1 MAWRDTLGRLQE
13 ELAEVRAQRQRL
25 AAAEDAEI
33 QKQREELSRQA
44 TSLGINQLLNEM
56 KATLLNGEGDIETI
70 VSWEA
75 AAEGDDADIDE
86 GDNIEEEE
94 ADLIATILTWEEAG
108 EREIAVDLGL
118 GEDGT
123 YLQVNGVDIRL
134 ETEAL
139 EQALVEAFRDEL
151 EL

>member
-1 MAWRDTLGRLQE
+1 MAWRDTLGRLRE
-13 ELAEVRAQRQRL
+13 ELAEVRAERQRQ

-33 QKQREELSRQA
+33 QQQREELSSLA
-44 TSLGINQLLNEM
+44 ASLGLNQLLNEM
-56 KATLLNGEGDIETI
+56 NATLLNGQGDIETI
-70 VSWEA
+70 VSWDA
-75 AAEGDDADIDE
+75 PAEDDDDAIE
-86 GDNIEEEE
+86 IQEEQEEEE

-134 ETEAL
+134 EAGAL

>member
-1 MAWRDTLGRLQE
+1 MGWRDTLGSLRE
-13 ELAEVRAQRQRL
+13 ELAEIRAERQRQ
-25 AAAEDAEI
+25 AAAEDAGI
-33 QKQREELSRQA
+33 QQQREELSRQA
-44 TSLGINQLLNEM
+44 TSLGIYQLLNEM
-56 KATLLNGEGDIETI
+56 KATLLNGGGEIETI

-75 AAEGDDADIDE
+75 AAEGDDEDVDDVANID
-86 GDNIEEEE
+86 EEE

-108 EREIAVDLGL
+108 ELEIAVDLGM

-134 ETEAL
+134 ESDAL

>member
-1 MAWRDTLGRLQE
+1 MAWRDTLGRLRE
-13 ELAEVRAQRQRL
+13 ELAEVRAERQRQ

-33 QKQREELSRQA
+33 QHQREELSRLV

-56 KATLLNGEGDIETI
+56 NATLLNGQGDTETI

-75 AAEGDDADIDE
+75 PAGGDDEDVD
-86 GDNIEEEE
+86 DSEEEE
-94 ADLIATILTWEEAG
+94 ADLIATILTWDEAG

-134 ETEAL
+134 EAGAL

>member
-1 MAWRDTLGRLQE
+1 MAWRDTLGRLRD
-13 ELAEVRAQRQRL
+13 ELAELRAERQRQ

-33 QKQREELSRQA
+33 QQQREELSRLT
-44 TSLGINQLLNEM
+44 TSLGINQLLSEM
-56 KATLLNGEGDIETI
+56 NATLLNGQGDIETI

-75 AAEGDDADIDE
+75 PAEGGDE
-86 GDNIEEEE
+86 DVGGSYDTEEEE
-94 ADLIATILTWEEAG
+94 ADLVATILTWDEAG

-134 ETEAL
+134 EADAL

>member
-1 MAWRDTLGRLQE
+1 MAWRDTLGRLRE
-13 ELAEVRAQRQRL
+13 ELAEVRAERQRR

-33 QKQREELSRQA
+33 QRQREELSRLV
-44 TSLGINQLLNEM
+44 TSLGINQLLSQMNN
-56 KATLLNGEGDIETI
+56 TLLNGQGDIETI

-75 AAEGDDADIDE
+75 PAEDDDGDVDDL
-86 GDNIEEEE
+86 EEEE
-94 ADLIATILTWEEAG
+94 ADLIATMLTWEEAG
-108 EREIAVDLGL
+108 EREIVVDLAS
-118 GEDGT
+118 GEQGS

-134 ETEAL
+134 EAAAL

>member
-1 MAWRDTLGRLQE
+1 MAWRDTLGRLRE
-13 ELAEVRAQRQRL
+13 ELAEARAERQRQ

-33 QKQREELSRQA
+33 QQQREELS
-44 TSLGINQLLNEM
+44 SLAAYLGLKQLLNEM
-56 KATLLNGEGDIETI
+56 NATLLNGQGDIETI
-70 VSWEA
+70 VSWDA
-75 AAEGDDADIDE
+75 PAEDDDDDVEIQ
-86 GDNIEEEE
+86 EEEE
-94 ADLIATILTWEEAG
+94 ADLIATILTWDEAG

-134 ETEAL
+134 EAGAL

>member
-1 MAWRDTLGRLQE
+1 MAWRDTLGRLRE
-13 ELAEVRAQRQRL
+13 ELAEVRAERQRR

-33 QKQREELSRQA
+33 QRQREELSRLV
-44 TSLGINQLLNEM
+44 TSLGINQLLSQMNN
-56 KATLLNGEGDIETI
+56 TLLNGQGDIETI

-75 AAEGDDADIDE
+75 PAEGDD
-86 GDNIEEEE
+86 GDVEDLEEEE
-94 ADLIATILTWEEAG
+94 ADLIATMLTWEEAG
-108 EREIAVDLGL
+108 EREIVVDLAS
-118 GEDGT
+118 GEQGS

-134 ETEAL
+134 EAAAL

>member
-1 MAWRDTLGRLQE
+1 MAWRDTLDRLQE
-13 ELAEVRAQRQRL
+13 ELAQVRAERQRQ

-33 QKQREELSRQA
+33 QQQREELSRQA

-56 KATLLNGEGDIETI
+56 KATLLNGQGDIETI

-75 AAEGDDADIDE
+75 PVAGDDEDVEDL
-86 GDNIEEEE
+86 EEEE

-123 YLQVNGVDIRL
+123 YLQVNGVEIRL
-134 ETEAL
+134 EAGAL

>member
-1 MAWRDTLGRLQE
+1 MAWRDTLGRLRE
-13 ELAEVRAQRQRL
+13 ELAEVRAERLRQ
-25 AAAEDAEI
+25 AVAEDAEI
-33 QKQREELSRQA
+33 QQQREELSRLV
-44 TSLGINQLLNEM
+44 TSLGISQLLNEVN
-56 KATLLNGEGDIETI
+56 ATLLNGQGDIETI

-75 AAEGDDADIDE
+75 SSEGDDEDVD
-86 GDNIEEEE
+86 DLEEEE

-123 YLQVNGVDIRL
+123 YVQVNGVDIRL
-134 ETEAL
+134 EAGAL

>member
-1 MAWRDTLGRLQE
+1 MAWRDTLGRLRE
-13 ELAEVRAQRQRL
+13 ELADVRAERQRQ
-25 AAAEDAEI
+25 AAAEYAEI
-33 QKQREELSRQA
+33 QQQREELSSLA
-44 TSLGINQLLNEM
+44 TSLGLNQLLNEM
-56 KATLLNGEGDIETI
+56 NATLLNGAGDIETI
-70 VSWEA
+70 VSWDA
-75 AAEGDDADIDE
+75 PAEDDDDDVE
-86 GDNIEEEE
+86 DQEEEE
-94 ADLIATILTWEEAG
+94 ADLIATILTWDEAG

-134 ETEAL
+134 EAGAL